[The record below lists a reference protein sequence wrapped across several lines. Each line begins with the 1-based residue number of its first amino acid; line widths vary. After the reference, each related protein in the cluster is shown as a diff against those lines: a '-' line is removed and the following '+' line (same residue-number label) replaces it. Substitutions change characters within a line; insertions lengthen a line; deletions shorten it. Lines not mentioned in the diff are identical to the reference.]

1 MTESTLT
8 SPTALAE
15 GYVRF
20 WNLEPEQQRLLGRAI
35 FTDDVV
41 QYAPI
46 GVLVGLDAL
55 IGFARQFASEVG
67 DYAYRRRELPESH
80 HDRIR
85 VRWEL
90 LRGDDSFAEG
100 TDVLTLDE
108 AGRIATITTFLD
120 RAPDGFDPHA
130 HE

>member
-1 MTESTLT
+1 MTDTVT
-8 SPTALAE
+8 TPAE
-15 GYVRF
+15 AYVRF
-20 WNLEPEQQRLLGRAI
+20 WNLEPEEQRALGREI
-35 FTDDVV
+35 FAPDVV

-46 GVLVGLDAL
+46 GVLTGLDAL
-55 IGFARQFASEVG
+55 VGFTRRFAAEMG

-108 AGRIATITTFLD
+108 SGRISTIATFLD
-120 RAPDGFDPHA
+120 RAPDGFNLDAQP
-130 HE
+130 

>member
-1 MTESTLT
+1 MTE
-8 SPTALAE
+8 TATVPAE
-15 GYVRF
+15 AYIRF
-20 WNLEPEQQRLLGRAI
+20 WNLEQDEQRVLGQEI
-35 FTDDVV
+35 FAPDVV

-46 GVLVGLDAL
+46 GVLTGIDAL
-55 IGFARQFASEVG
+55 VGFTRRFAGEMG

-80 HDRIR
+80 HDRVR

-108 AGRIATITTFLD
+108 SGRITTITTFLD
-120 RAPDGFDPHA
+120 RAPDGFDPHV
-130 HE
+130 HD